1 MVYTINFESDKPP
14 NYDQAATSNAN
25 GDRTLQNDE
34 STTTSEKICT
44 RCCPTLVILVLVGII
59 AFTFIGKIK
68 RSHVASYKLNY
79 VSEVLRCDN
88 IIIDTIPLQAL
99 QFIGENRKI
108 QSPCLI
114 MSFLI

>member
-1 MVYTINFESDKPP
+1 MYPDLYTINFESDKPP

-59 AFTFIGKIK
+59 AFTFIGKIEK
-68 RSHVASYKLNY
+68 SHVASYEFHFK
-79 VSEVLRCDN
+79 
-88 IIIDTIPLQAL
+88 IIRSI
-99 QFIGENRKI
+99 KI
-108 QSPCLI
+108 QKYSN
-114 MSFLI
+114 